1 MRLDAIDRRILE
13 LVQQDASLSSEAI
26 SKRVGLSPS
35 PCWRRLQRL
44 EREGYIRG
52 RVALLDAEK
61 LDLSV
66 VVFASVKLSAH
77 GRQALPEF
85 EQAIATCPE
94 VMECYTVSG
103 SVDFLLRVV
112 TRDIHAYERFLRD
125 YLTQLPSVAE
135 VHSRFAIT
143 QVKYTTE
150 LPLGTA
156 DSGAADG

>member
-1 MRLDAIDRRILE
+1 MPLDATDRRILE
-13 LVQQDASLSSEAI
+13 LVQRDGSLSSAAI
-26 SKRVGLSPS
+26 SERVGLSPS
-35 PCWRRLQRL
+35 PCWRRIQRL

-61 LDLSV
+61 LGLAV

-85 EQAIATCPE
+85 EQAIETCPE

-112 TRDIHAYERFLRD
+112 TRDIHAYEVFLRD
-125 YLTQLPSVAE
+125 YLTQLPAVAE

-150 LPLGTA
+150 LPLETA
-156 DSGAADG
+156 QLGAADA